1 MNTNSRNAGPVVAV
15 AAASVLWG
23 IYWVPVRWLQ
33 AEGLDAIMVA
43 ALFNMAAFCL
53 YAPALLWSGRPGWA
67 GFSAGLTIGA
77 AMTLYSLALGMTTVV
92 NAVLLF
98 YLTPVWS
105 TLIGMTLRGERL
117 TLHRVTALAL
127 SLAGLMLILSD
138 DGGLPLPRNAGD
150 VAALAAGLI
159 WSAGSFSVFDRPAVS
174 ARSAT
179 FWTLV
184 NSSVISI
191 LLILFLMPVSIDA
204 VTWTMSLNGPVLLGG
219 VMMGLLLVLTI
230 WGARHLAPARVGI
243 LLMGE
248 IVVGV
253 GSAAL
258 YAGEPVGLI
267 EMAGGVSIL
276 LAAGIEVM
284 TPHEKKSKKT
294 ADL

>member
-1 MNTNSRNAGPVVAV
+1 MKTHGRYAGPTLAV

-23 IYWVPVRWLQ
+23 LYWIPVRWLQ
-33 AEGLDAIMVA
+33 AEGSDAVMVA
-43 ALFNMAAFCL
+43 ALFNIVALCL
-53 YAPALLWSGRPGWA
+53 YTPVLLWTGRPGWA
-67 GFSAGLTIGA
+67 GLPAGVTIGA

-105 TLIGMTLRGERL
+105 TLIGITFRGERL
-117 TLHRVTALAL
+117 TLHRASALIL
-127 SLAGLMLILSD
+127 SLVGLMLILGE

-159 WSAGSFSVFDRPAVS
+159 WSVGSFSLFERPAVTV
-174 ARSAT
+174 RSAT

-184 NSSVISI
+184 CGSGISV
-191 LLILFLMPVSIDA
+191 LPILFVMPDGMGTA
-204 VTWTMSLNGPVLLGG
+204 VWTVPSGSPAMLGG
-219 VMMGLLLVLTI
+219 VMLGLLLILTI

-253 GSAAL
+253 GSASL
-258 YAGEPVGLI
+258 YAGEPVGMT

-276 LAAGIEVM
+276 VAAGIEVM
-284 TPHEKKSKKT
+284 TPHEKKTEKKS
-294 ADL
+294 DL